1 MFPEKTD
8 YEDKITLIMGS
19 GVQFLDFA
27 VTLELRRE
35 LPGEFVRQRNDG
47 PLARL
52 MFDERSNSF
61 FHPAAPG
68 SPVSPA

>member
-61 FHPAAPG
+61 FHPAAPA
-68 SPVSPA
+68 VL